1 MIGFDDIEFA
11 EILGLTTVRQP
22 LAETGADAIELLIA
36 EITRRRPDPVEIV
49 HPLTLIQRR
58 TT

>member
-1 MIGFDDIEFA
+1 M
-11 EILGLTTVRQP
+11 
-22 LAETGADAIELLIA
+22 ELLLSRIDSDDD
-36 EITRRRPDPVEIV
+36 DPVEIV